1 MNKRTLGDV
10 TCLTHGNVTAGTIQ
24 SLKIDVRLVPYIC
37 VLLARADLPLFRGN
51 DVAIQSA
58 YAGSGI
64 IRAHNDLTLKNLN
77 GDFDVEVGNNVLI
90 DGCDGSIAINKSNSI
105 DIHVDSSLKQ
115 AKLVADKK
123 IKIRTPPESNGHK
136 FIFKNCEKITIDKR
150 LAFEKSAEE
159 QPEGWKSIILK
170 GENKAG
176 HERKVATIDFGGLIE
191 VEGAKEVHLEAES
204 WMEKQLA
211 QAKRFGESKQD
222 SKMAE
227 QKGFRFY

>member
-24 SLKIDVRLVPYIC
+24 SLKIDVRLVPYIY

-90 DGCDGSIAINKSNSI
+90 DGCDGSIVEERRSSISSSCVVQSEHQRKTLIDKSN
-105 DIHVDSSLKQ
+105 
-115 AKLVADKK
+115 
-123 IKIRTPPESNGHK
+123 
-136 FIFKNCEKITIDKR
+136 F
-150 LAFEKSAEE
+150 
-159 QPEGWKSIILK
+159 
-170 GENKAG
+170 
-176 HERKVATIDFGGLIE
+176 
-191 VEGAKEVHLEAES
+191 
-204 WMEKQLA
+204 
-211 QAKRFGESKQD
+211 
-222 SKMAE
+222 
-227 QKGFRFY
+227 